1 MCAGIYGNNPEDKAR
16 QCEPDTYLDSAYRQD
31 NDDERDE
38 RIKELARDKFNALP
52 NFYSPVNDKYR
63 YTNMDDAM
71 GSLKQ
76 EELIALARLLR
87 DGNYMQAGK
96 LLEASLMRVL
106 TAEAEE
112 EIEDEEND

>member
-16 QCEPDTYLDSAYRQD
+16 QCELDTYLDSAYRQD

-52 NFYSPVNDKYR
+52 NFYSPKDERYR
-63 YTNMDDAM
+63 YTYMDDAM

-76 EELIALARLLR
+76 EDLIALARLLR
-87 DGNYMQAGK
+87 DGNHMQAGK
-96 LLEASLMRVL
+96 LLEASLMRIL

-112 EIEDEEND
+112 EIEDEQYD

>member
-1 MCAGIYGNNPEDKAR
+1 MAGCFGNNPEDRAR
-16 QCEPDTYLDSAYRQD
+16 ERELNNYLDAAARLD
-31 NDDERDE
+31 NDDE

-52 NFYSPVNDKYR
+52 NFYSPKDEKYR

-87 DGNYMQAGK
+87 DGEHLQAGN
-96 LLEASLMRVL
+96 LLKASLMRIL

-112 EIEDEEND
+112 EIKDEQYD

>member
-1 MCAGIYGNNPEDKAR
+1 MAGCFGNNPEDRAR
-16 QCEPDTYLDSAYRQD
+16 QRELNNYLDAADRLD
-31 NDDERDE
+31 NAE
-38 RIKELARDKFNALP
+38 RITELALDKFNALP
-52 NFYSPVNDKYR
+52 SFYSPKGERYR

-96 LLEASLMRVL
+96 LLEASLMRIL

-112 EIEDEEND
+112 EIEDEQYD